1 MRDPN
6 YLIIT
11 MVAGAILLAAIYHT
25 MLFLHNRFRLIGF
38 YSLYLWS
45 AFVYC
50 LLRCIYNY
58 DVPEG
63 RFLVPDE
70 FFQMLSFALYIRFT
84 RVAMELDPARDRLTY
99 LYCRLAPFIIAGYLV
114 IGGIL
119 HGWALENNR
128 MAIPYLIA
136 YFGIRCFLLLVGFTS
151 LIVVLPK
158 RRKIYFTY
166 IILAI
171 LSIILSGIYSTITEL
186 FFKESAYLNSLSIL
200 LIGYAIDV
208 CFFSAA
214 ISYKMHTDRLEKDV
228 ATRRVLE
235 QELLLQK
242 ADMDRVVSAY
252 QARDEERSRIAM
264 ELHDEI
270 GSTLSSISILSDV
283 IHREQNETSKSSMQL
298 EIRNNSKLVMERMDD
313 IIFSLNPRNDSIDK
327 MLFRI
332 RQFATPLFEARNIDY
347 SFHFD
352 ADLDQA
358 NFSMVQRQQVYLILK
373 EGLNNL
379 IKHSNCS
386 IASVEAKIQ
395 SDCLVFRI
403 KDNGKGFDS
412 GMEFEGNGMLS
423 MKDRADK
430 MQAQLQILSVP
441 NEETC
446 LSLFVKIG

>member
-1 MRDPN
+1 MKDPN
-6 YLIIT
+6 YLITT
-11 MVAGAILLAAIYHT
+11 MVAGAILLAAIYHS
-25 MLFLHNRFRLIGF
+25 MLFLHNRFRLIGY
-38 YSLYLWS
+38 YSLYLWA
-45 AFVYC
+45 AFIYC
-50 LLRCIYNY
+50 LLRCFYVT

-63 RFLVPDE
+63 KYLVPDE
-70 FFQMLSFALYIRFT
+70 LFQMLSFALYIRFT
-84 RVAMELDPARDRLTY
+84 RVAMELDPVKDKLTY
-99 LYCRLAPFIIAGYLV
+99 LYCRIAPIIIAVYLL
-114 IGGIL
+114 IGGLL
-119 HGWALENNR
+119 HGSAIENRR
-128 MAIPYLIA
+128 MAIPYLMA
-136 YFGIRCFLLLVGFTS
+136 YFGIRVFLLLIGFTS
-151 LIVVLPK
+151 LLVVLPK
-158 RRKIYFTY
+158 RRKIYFSY

-171 LSIILSGIYSTITEL
+171 LSIIFSGIISTITEI
-186 FFKESAYLNSLSIL
+186 FFKDTATLNSLSIL

-214 ISYKMHTDRLEKDV
+214 ISYKMHTDRLEKDI

-242 ADMDRVVSAY
+242 ADMDRVVSTY
-252 QARDEERSRIAM
+252 KARDEERSRIAM

-347 SFHFD
+347 SFLFD
-352 ADLDQA
+352 HGLDEA
-358 NFSMVQRQQVYLILK
+358 NLSMVQRQQVYLILK
-373 EGLNNL
+373 EGVNNL

-386 IASVEAKIQ
+386 IASIEASLQ
-395 SDCLVFRI
+395 SENLVFCIR
-403 KDNGKGFDS
+403 DNGKGFDS
-412 GMEFEGNGMLS
+412 GLEFEGNGMLS

-430 MQAQLQILSVP
+430 MQARLEINSVP
-441 NEETC
+441 FQETR
-446 LSLFVKIG
+446 LSLFIKIG